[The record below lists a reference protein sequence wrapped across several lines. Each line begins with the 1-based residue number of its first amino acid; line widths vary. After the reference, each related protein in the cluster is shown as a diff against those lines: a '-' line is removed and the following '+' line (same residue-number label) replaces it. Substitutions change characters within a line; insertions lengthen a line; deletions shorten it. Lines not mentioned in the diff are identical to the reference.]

1 MRILFIFGTRPEAI
15 KLCPLI
21 LELKKKSW
29 ADVKV
34 CVTGQHKEMLY
45 EILDEF
51 RIVPDWDLDVM
62 KHGQK
67 LTELCSKIQSNV
79 DAIIK
84 LYNPD
89 AAIVHGDTS
98 TTLNAALASFYNKIP
113 IIHVEAGLRSKNK
126 YSPFPEEINRVLTD
140 KISDICFAPT
150 DINKKNLLNEG
161 IDEKIIYVVGNTIS
175 DAVSSTI
182 KEEYIFRD
190 DVLNSLDNKKKLIL
204 FTCHRRENLGEPM
217 DRIFEAL
224 KQISERED
232 VEIVF
237 PVHRNPE
244 IREKSKKYFE
254 QCKNVKMTN
263 FLSYSDMINLLKKS
277 YLIVTDSGG
286 IQEEAAILNKPVL
299 VVREETERVEAE
311 NIGALK
317 IIGRETENIV
327 KEIRIR
333 LETPDEIDTEKYEI
347 RDIYGHNVCEKIAA
361 VIKNK
366 FAPDI
371 RNNS

>member
-1 MRILFIFGTRPEAI
+1 MKISVIFGTRPEAI

-21 LELKKKSW
+21 AELKKRSW

-51 RIVPDWDLDVM
+51 QVIPDWDLNVM
-62 KHGQK
+62 KQGQS
-67 LTELCSKIQSNV
+67 LSELCAKIQDGTDTV
-79 DAIIK
+79 IK

-89 AAIVHGDTS
+89 LVIVHGDTS

-140 KISDICFAPT
+140 KISNLCFAPT
-150 DINKKNLLNEG
+150 EINKKNLLDEG
-161 IDEKIIYVVGNTIS
+161 IPKDIIYVVGNTIS
-175 DAVSSTI
+175 DSVSAAL
-182 KEEYIFRD
+182 KENYIFRENS
-190 DVLNSLDNKKKLIL
+190 LNSLDNNKKLIL

-217 DRIFEAL
+217 NRIFEAV
-224 KQISERED
+224 KQISNMED

-237 PVHRNPE
+237 PVHSNPE
-244 IREKSKKYFE
+244 IREKSKKYFN
-254 QCKNVKMTN
+254 QCQNMKMTN
-263 FLSYSDMINLLKKS
+263 FLSYSDMINLIKKS
-277 YLIVTDSGG
+277 SLIVTDSGG
-286 IQEEAAILNKPVL
+286 IQEEATILNKPIL

-317 IIGRETENIV
+317 IIGRETENII
-327 KEIRIR
+327 KEVRSN
-333 LETPDEIDTEKYEI
+333 LENFENQKKHELK
-347 RDIYGHNVCEKIAA
+347 DIYGYEVCKKIADI
-361 VIKNK
+361 IKEK
-366 FAPDI
+366 FL
-371 RNNS
+371 